1 MTIARAAP
9 AFGGRPGPGTPG
21 DATARVESNAGV
33 YRRAQPLPFADRFG
47 VSVTT
52 KDG

>member
-1 MTIARAAP
+1 MTIARVAP

-21 DATARVESNAGV
+21 DATARVESIAGV
-33 YRRAQPLPFADRFG
+33 YRHAQPLPFTDRFG

-52 KDG
+52 EDR